1 MNNNETISLFAY
13 KKLIILTAIH
23 IVSTILFLYI
33 FAAMEYKIPG
43 AAFIDKYDEPVFYF
57 WVIMGLVRDITFVII
72 LIGTLIERWVSK
84 NNKCLLFNIV
94 IIVTFIVS
102 LVVERETFIYGLSWF
117 LHPFE

>member
-1 MNNNETISLFAY
+1 MNNETISLFAY

-57 WVIMGLVRDITFVII
+57 WVIRI
-72 LIGTLIERWVSK
+72 L
-84 NNKCLLFNIV
+84 C
-94 IIVTFIVS
+94 
-102 LVVERETFIYGLSWF
+102 
-117 LHPFE
+117 